1 MNKQEDNLT
10 AGEFVTATVAAVLLI
25 VGAAIAGA
33 LIGGC
38 KSIEVN
44 KRPQTA
50 LTWTDTNGVVRLVLD
65 NANKPVI
72 LDGGWEVDYF
82 QHWMW
87 TKLDTLNATAGTG
100 VTLSLNGYESGVD
113 SSLVALVKVSFDG
126 ATLLAAKVG
135 AAIATSGGSAGV
147 EGVAAMVRQ
156 FVQRGGD
163 VSKATVSCAN
173 GACTISD
180 GSVSETC
187 TSCFDCEAK

>member
-113 SSLVALVKVSFDG
+113 SNLVALVRTSFDG
-126 ATLLAAKVG
+126 AALLAAKIG
-135 AAIATSGGSAGV
+135 AAIATSGGSA
-147 EGVAAMVRQ
+147 AADGGAALVRK
-156 FVQRGGD
+156 FVSNGGD

-173 GACTISD
+173 GACTVTD
-180 GSVSETC
+180 GTVCESC
-187 TSCFDCEAK
+187 TDCFAQ

>member
-1 MNKQEDNLT
+1 MNKQEDKIT
-10 AGEFVTATVAAVLLI
+10 PCECVTATVAAVWLLI
-25 VGAAIAGA
+25 GAAIAGA
-33 LIGGC
+33 LVGGC

-113 SSLVALVKVSFDG
+113 SNLVALVRTSFDG
-126 ATLLAAKVG
+126 AALLAAKIG
-135 AAIATSGGSAGV
+135 AAIATSGGSAAAD
-147 EGVAAMVRQ
+147 GVAALVRK
-156 FVQRGGD
+156 FVASGGD

-173 GACTISD
+173 GACTVTD
-180 GSVSETC
+180 GTVCESC
-187 TSCFDCEAK
+187 TDCFAE

>member
-113 SSLVALVKVSFDG
+113 SNLVALVRTSFDG
-126 ATLLAAKVG
+126 AALLAAKIG
-135 AAIATSGGSAGV
+135 AAIATSGGSAAAD
-147 EGVAAMVRQ
+147 GVAALVRK
-156 FVQRGGD
+156 FVSNGGN

-173 GACTISD
+173 GACTVTD
-180 GSVSETC
+180 GTVCESC
-187 TSCFDCEAK
+187 TDCFAQ

>member
-1 MNKQEDNLT
+1 MKTQEDNLT
-10 AGEFVTATVAAVLLI
+10 AGEFVTATVAAVWLI

-33 LIGGC
+33 LVGGC

-113 SSLVALVKVSFDG
+113 SNLVALIKTSFDG
-126 ATLLAAKVG
+126 AALLAAKIG
-135 AAIATSGGSAGV
+135 AAIATSGGSAAAD
-147 EGVAAMVRQ
+147 GVAALVRK
-156 FVQRGGD
+156 FVASGGD

-173 GACTISD
+173 GACTVTD
-180 GSVSETC
+180 GTVCESC
-187 TSCFDCEAK
+187 TDCFAQ

>member
-10 AGEFVTATVAAVLLI
+10 AGEFVTATVAAVWLI
-25 VGAAIAGA
+25 VGAVVAGA
-33 LIGGC
+33 FVGGC

-113 SSLVALVKVSFDG
+113 SNLVALVRTSFDG
-126 ATLLAAKVG
+126 AALLAAKIG
-135 AAIATSGGSAGV
+135 AAIATSGGSAAAD
-147 EGVAAMVRQ
+147 GVAALVRK
-156 FVQRGGD
+156 FVSNGGD

-173 GACTISD
+173 GACTVTD
-180 GSVSETC
+180 GTVCESC
-187 TSCFDCEAK
+187 TDCFAQ

>member
-1 MNKQEDNLT
+1 MNKREDNLT

-113 SSLVALVKVSFDG
+113 SNLVALVRTSFDG
-126 ATLLAAKVG
+126 AALLAAKIG
-135 AAIATSGGSAGV
+135 AAIATSGGSAAAD
-147 EGVAAMVRQ
+147 GVAALVRK
-156 FVQRGGD
+156 FVSNGGD

-173 GACTISD
+173 GACTVTD
-180 GSVSETC
+180 GTVCESC
-187 TSCFDCEAK
+187 TDCFAQ

>member
-44 KRPQTA
+44 KRSQTA

-113 SSLVALVKVSFDG
+113 SNLVALVRTSFDG
-126 ATLLAAKVG
+126 AALLAAKIG
-135 AAIATSGGSAGV
+135 AAIATSGGSAAAD
-147 EGVAAMVRQ
+147 GVAALVRK
-156 FVQRGGD
+156 FVSNGGD

-173 GACTISD
+173 GACTVTD
-180 GSVSETC
+180 GTVCESC
-187 TSCFDCEAK
+187 TDCFAQ

>member
-1 MNKQEDNLT
+1 MKTQEDNLT
-10 AGEFVTATVAAVLLI
+10 AGEFVTATVAAVWLI

-33 LIGGC
+33 LVGGC

-87 TKLDTLNATAGTG
+87 TKLDTLQATAGTG

-113 SSLVALVKVSFDG
+113 SNLVALVRTSFDG
-126 ATLLAAKVG
+126 AALLAAKIG
-135 AAIATSGGSAGV
+135 AAIATSGGSAAAD
-147 EGVAAMVRQ
+147 GVAALVRK
-156 FVQRGGD
+156 FVSSGGD

-173 GACTISD
+173 GACTVTD
-180 GSVSETC
+180 GTVCESC
-187 TSCFDCEAK
+187 TDCFAQ

>member
-113 SSLVALVKVSFDG
+113 SNLVALVRTSFDG
-126 ATLLAAKVG
+126 AALLAAKIG
-135 AAIATSGGSAGV
+135 AAIATSGGSAAAD
-147 EGVAAMVRQ
+147 GVAALVRK
-156 FVQRGGD
+156 FVSNGGD

-173 GACTISD
+173 GACTVTD
-180 GSVSETC
+180 GTVCESC
-187 TSCFDCEAK
+187 TDCFAQ

>member
-1 MNKQEDNLT
+1 MKTQEDNLT
-10 AGEFVTATVAAVLLI
+10 AGEYVTATVAAVWLLF
-25 VGAAIAGA
+25 GAAIAGA
-33 LIGGC
+33 FVGGC

-87 TKLDTLNATAGTG
+87 TKLDTLNASAGTG
-100 VTLSLNGYESGVD
+100 VTLSLNGYESGVG
-113 SSLVALVKVSFDG
+113 SNLVALVRTSFDG
-126 ATLLAAKVG
+126 AALLAAKIG
-135 AAIATSGGSAGV
+135 AAIATSGGSAAAD
-147 EGVAAMVRQ
+147 GVAALVRK
-156 FVQRGGD
+156 FVSSGGD

-173 GACTISD
+173 GACTVTD
-180 GSVSETC
+180 GSVSESC
-187 TSCFDCEAK
+187 TDCFAQ

>member
-10 AGEFVTATVAAVLLI
+10 AGEFVTATVAAVWLLI
-25 VGAAIAGA
+25 GAVVAGA
-33 LIGGC
+33 FVGGC
-38 KSIEVN
+38 KSIEVE

-113 SSLVALVKVSFDG
+113 SNLVALVRTSFDG
-126 ATLLAAKVG
+126 AALLAAKIG
-135 AAIATSGGSAGV
+135 AAIATSGGSAAAD
-147 EGVAAMVRQ
+147 GVAALVRK
-156 FVQRGGD
+156 FVSNGGD

-173 GACTISD
+173 GACTVTD
-180 GSVSETC
+180 GTVCESC
-187 TSCFDCEAK
+187 TDCFAQ

>member
-72 LDGGWEVDYF
+72 LDGGWEIDYF

-113 SSLVALVKVSFDG
+113 SNLVALVRTSFDG
-126 ATLLAAKVG
+126 AALLAAKIG
-135 AAIATSGGSAGV
+135 AAIATSGGSAAAD
-147 EGVAAMVRQ
+147 GVAALVRK
-156 FVQRGGD
+156 FVSNGGD

-173 GACTISD
+173 GACTVTD
-180 GSVSETC
+180 GTVCESC
-187 TSCFDCEAK
+187 TDCFAQ

>member
-1 MNKQEDNLT
+1 MKSNKLKFCT
-10 AGEFVTATVAAVLLI
+10 GAGVLLVMPVLLVLLAAV
-25 VGAAIAGA
+25 
-33 LIGGC
+33 GGC

-113 SSLVALVKVSFDG
+113 SNLVALVRTSFDG
-126 ATLLAAKVG
+126 AALLAAKIG
-135 AAIATSGGSAGV
+135 AAIATSGGSAAAD
-147 EGVAAMVRQ
+147 GVAALVRK
-156 FVQRGGD
+156 FVSSGGD

-173 GACTISD
+173 GACTVTD
-180 GSVSETC
+180 GTVCESC
-187 TSCFDCEAK
+187 TDCFAE

>member
-72 LDGGWEVDYF
+72 LDGGWEVDYS

-113 SSLVALVKVSFDG
+113 SNLVALVRTSFDG
-126 ATLLAAKVG
+126 AALLAAKIG
-135 AAIATSGGSAGV
+135 AAIATSGGSAAAD
-147 EGVAAMVRQ
+147 GVAALVRK
-156 FVQRGGD
+156 FVSNGGN

-173 GACTISD
+173 GACTVTD
-180 GSVSETC
+180 GTVCESC
-187 TSCFDCEAK
+187 TDCFAQ

>member
-10 AGEFVTATVAAVLLI
+10 AGEFVTATIAAVLLI

-113 SSLVALVKVSFDG
+113 SNLVALVRTSFDG
-126 ATLLAAKVG
+126 AALLAAKIG
-135 AAIATSGGSAGV
+135 AAIATSGGSAAAD
-147 EGVAAMVRQ
+147 GVAALVRK
-156 FVQRGGD
+156 FVSNGGD

-173 GACTISD
+173 GACTVTD
-180 GSVSETC
+180 GTVCESC
-187 TSCFDCEAK
+187 TDCFAQ

>member
-1 MNKQEDNLT
+1 MKTQEDNLT
-10 AGEFVTATVAAVLLI
+10 AGEFVTATVAAVWLI

-33 LIGGC
+33 LVGGC

-113 SSLVALVKVSFDG
+113 SNLVALVRTSFDG
-126 ATLLAAKVG
+126 AALLAAKIG
-135 AAIATSGGSAGV
+135 AAIATSGGSAAAD
-147 EGVAAMVRQ
+147 GVAALVKK
-156 FVQRGGD
+156 FVASGGD

-173 GACTISD
+173 GACTVTD
-180 GSVSETC
+180 GTVCESC
-187 TSCFDCEAK
+187 TDCFAQ

>member
-113 SSLVALVKVSFDG
+113 SNLVALVRTSFDG
-126 ATLLAAKVG
+126 AALLAANIG
-135 AAIATSGGSAGV
+135 AAIATSGGSAAAD
-147 EGVAAMVRQ
+147 GVAALVRK
-156 FVQRGGD
+156 FVSNGGD

-173 GACTISD
+173 GACTVTD
-180 GSVSETC
+180 GTVCESC
-187 TSCFDCEAK
+187 TDCFAQ

>member
-1 MNKQEDNLT
+1 MNKQEDRIT
-10 AGEFVTATVAAVLLI
+10 ACECVTATIGASWLL
-25 VGAAIAGA
+25 VGAVIAG
-33 LIGGC
+33 LLVGGC

-50 LTWTDTNGVVRLVLD
+50 LTYSDTNGVVHVVLD
-65 NANKPVI
+65 KANKPVL

-100 VTLSLNGYESGVD
+100 VTLSLNGYETGVD
-113 SSLVALVKVSFDG
+113 SNLVALVKVSFDG
-126 ATLLAAKVG
+126 AALLAAKVG
-135 AAIATSGGSAGV
+135 AAIATAGGSAGV

-173 GACTISD
+173 GACTITD
-180 GSVSETC
+180 GTVSETC
-187 TSCFDCEAK
+187 TDCFAQ

>member
-38 KSIEVN
+38 KSIEVT

-113 SSLVALVKVSFDG
+113 SNLVALVRTSFDG
-126 ATLLAAKVG
+126 AALLAAKIG
-135 AAIATSGGSAGV
+135 AAIATSGGSAAAD
-147 EGVAAMVRQ
+147 GVAALVRK
-156 FVQRGGD
+156 FVSNGGD

-173 GACTISD
+173 GACTVTD
-180 GSVSETC
+180 GTVCESC
-187 TSCFDCEAK
+187 TDCFAQ

>member
-1 MNKQEDNLT
+1 MKTQEDNLT
-10 AGEFVTATVAAVLLI
+10 AGEYVSATVAAVWLLI
-25 VGAAIAGA
+25 GAVVAGA
-33 LIGGC
+33 FVGGC

-65 NANKPVI
+65 KADKPVI

-113 SSLVALVKVSFDG
+113 SNLVALVRTSFDG
-126 ATLLAAKVG
+126 AALLAAKIG
-135 AAIATSGGSAGV
+135 AAIATSGGSAAAD
-147 EGVAAMVRQ
+147 GVAALVRK
-156 FVQRGGD
+156 FVSSGGD

-173 GACTISD
+173 GACTVTD
-180 GSVSETC
+180 GTVCESC
-187 TSCFDCEAK
+187 TDCFAK

>member
-1 MNKQEDNLT
+1 MNKQEDKIT
-10 AGEFVTATVAAVLLI
+10 AGECVTATIGASWLL
-25 VGAAIAGA
+25 VGAVIAGL

-38 KSIEVN
+38 KSIEVE
-44 KRPQTA
+44 KRPQSA
-50 LTWTDTNGVVRLVLD
+50 LTYSDTNGVVHVVHDKNDR
-65 NANKPVI
+65 PII

-87 TKLDTLNATAGTG
+87 TKLDTLQATAGTG

-113 SSLVALVKVSFDG
+113 SNLVALVRTSFDG
-126 ATLLAAKVG
+126 AALLAAKVG
-135 AAIATSGGSAGV
+135 AAIATAGGSAGV

-173 GACTISD
+173 GACTVTD
-180 GSVSETC
+180 GTVSESC
-187 TSCFDCEAK
+187 TDCFAQ

>member
-1 MNKQEDNLT
+1 MKTQEDNLT
-10 AGEFVTATVAAVLLI
+10 AGEFVTATVAAVWLI

-33 LIGGC
+33 LVGGC

-87 TKLDTLNATAGTG
+87 TKLDTLQATAGTG

-113 SSLVALVKVSFDG
+113 SNLVALVRTSFDG
-126 ATLLAAKVG
+126 AALLAAKIG
-135 AAIATSGGSAGV
+135 AAIATSGGSAAAD
-147 EGVAAMVRQ
+147 GVAALVRK
-156 FVQRGGD
+156 FVSSGGD

-173 GACTISD
+173 GACTVTD
-180 GSVSETC
+180 GTVCESC
-187 TSCFDCEAK
+187 TDCFAK